1 MLFKSLFVLATA
13 ALTAYA
19 QSATTTSDAAAAT
32 PSGITPC
39 ILSCSTQAASAGGCS
54 SFTDLSCVC
63 TSTAFQDAAGA
74 CLQANCTTAEVA
86 QAMALQQSEC
96 ASVSGSSTTPSG
108 TPTTSG
114 TSTMSGI
121 STTSGT
127 STSTTTSPATTASGA
142 KTSAA
147 TSSGAATGLAPSLAL
162 NSAFGVL
169 VALAG
174 TLIGAA
180 FVV

>member
-19 QSATTTSDAAAAT
+19 QSATTTSDPAAAT

-39 ILSCSTQAASAGGCS
+39 ILSCSSQAASAGGCS
-54 SFTDLSCVC
+54 SFSDLACVC
-63 TSTAFQDAAGA
+63 TSTAFQAAAGA

-86 QAMALQQSEC
+86 QAQALQQSQC
-96 ASVSGSSTTPSG
+96 ASLSGN
-108 TPTTSG
+108 
-114 TSTMSGI
+114 
-121 STTSGT
+121 
-127 STSTTTSPATTASGA
+127 STTTSASLTSTATTPATTASGA

-162 NSAFGVL
+162 NSAFGGL

-180 FVV
+180 FVM

>member
-32 PSGITPC
+32 PSGLTPC
-39 ILSCSTQAASAGGCS
+39 ILSCSSQAASAGNCS
-54 SFTDLSCVC
+54 SFADLSCVC

-74 CLQANCTTAEVA
+74 CLQANCTTAEIA
-86 QAMALQQSEC
+86 QAQALQQTEC
-96 ASVSGSSTTPSG
+96 ASISGNST
-108 TPTTSG
+108 TTSG
-114 TSTMSGI
+114 TSS
-121 STTSGT
+121 
-127 STSTTTSPATTASGA
+127 STSTTPATTASAA

-147 TSSGAATGLAPSLAL
+147 TSTGAATGLAPSLAL
-162 NSAFGVL
+162 NSAFGGL

>member
-19 QSATTTSDAAAAT
+19 QSATTTSDAAV
-32 PSGITPC
+32 PSGVTPC
-39 ILSCSTQAASAGGCS
+39 ILSCSSQAASAGNCS
-54 SFTDLSCVC
+54 SFSDLTCVC

-86 QAMALQQSEC
+86 QAQALQQSEC
-96 ASVSGSSTTPSG
+96 ASISGNSTT
-108 TPTTSG
+108 
-114 TSTMSGI
+114 
-121 STTSGT
+121 TTSGT
-127 STSTTTSPATTASGA
+127 STSTSTSTNTSPATTASGA

-162 NSAFGVL
+162 NSAFGGL